1 MGETS
6 VIMVISR
13 SHALSA
19 RMADSLPAPGP
30 FTKTSTLATNC
41 PAVIREGVRL
51 PPDSTVRAERKSP
64 NTACNFAKKQ
74 KTKRIY
80 GVQEGQFRQYY
91 ETADRMKGITGEN
104 MLSLLERRLDN
115 VIYRMGIGAS
125 RAQARQLVNHAHF
138 SVNGRTVNIPSY
150 IVKAGD
156 VIAVKENR
164 KNTKYFEQIKT
175 MKVGNMPKWLEFDP
189 EKLEGKILALP
200 VREDIDRQMR
210 RAYDCR
216 AVFQVIGIPLI
227 FRR

>member
-1 MGETS
+1 
-6 VIMVISR
+6 
-13 SHALSA
+13 
-19 RMADSLPAPGP
+19 MATYRDSKCRLCRREGAKLFLKGDRCYSGKCAFEKRPVAPGVHGAGR
-30 FTKTSTLATNC
+30 KKVSEYGLQL
-41 PAVIREGVRL
+41 RE
-51 PPDSTVRAERKSP
+51 
-64 NTACNFAKKQ
+64 KQ

-80 GVQEGQFRQYY
+80 GVQEGQFRKYY
-91 ETADRMKGITGEN
+91 EMADRMKGITGEN

-138 SVNGRTVNIPSY
+138 SVNGRTVNVPSF

-164 KNTKYFEQIKT
+164 KKDKYFEQIKT

-200 VREDIDRQMR
+200 AREDIDSQIAEHMIVEL
-210 RAYDCR
+210 YSK
-216 AVFQVIGIPLI
+216 
-227 FRR
+227 